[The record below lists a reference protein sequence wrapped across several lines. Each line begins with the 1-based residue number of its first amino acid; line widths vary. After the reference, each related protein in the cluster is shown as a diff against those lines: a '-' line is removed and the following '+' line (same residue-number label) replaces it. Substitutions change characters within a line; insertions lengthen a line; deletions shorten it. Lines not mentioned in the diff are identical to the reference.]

1 MDFQNERKR
10 VSHGF
15 HGEGVTLVSKSPGGG
30 QMGNPGLSKEVSY
43 EQEPLVTYH

>member
-15 HGEGVTLVSKSPGGG
+15 HGEGVILVSKSPGGG
-30 QMGNPGLSKEVSY
+30 QMEKPVQINFY
-43 EQEPLVTYH
+43 NINQF